1 MELTNFEKVCPS
13 YDRGMLLKQACEKVY
28 NTLKASGKEMTA
40 TEIAESVKSELK
52 YRPSVQFITACIYKL
67 HKLDLVTRR
76 EVITGNKITINPKDT
91 RWGYITRKVYRE
103 VFDEHGKSL
112 GVQGIERKSQEPLE
126 IDEKKAL
133 FSIKNA

>member
-1 MELTNFEKVCPS
+1 MELTNFEKVCSS

-28 NTLKASGKEMTA
+28 NALKESGKEMTA
-40 TEIAESVKSELK
+40 TEIAERIESELK
-52 YRPSVQFITACIYKL
+52 YRPSVQFVTACIYKL
-67 HKLDLVTRR
+67 HKLDLITRR
-76 EVITGNKITINPKDT
+76 EVVTGNKITIDPKNT
-91 RWGYITRKVYRE
+91 RYGFITRKDYRE

-112 GVQGIERKSQEPLE
+112 GVQGVERSSREPFE